1 MLVPNT
7 KNDLILTHNEAGAQ
21 SHAIDG
27 VVGCQMCPDRVFLW
41 RFPSFMTAGGITFR
55 WVCPEGDLGH
65 SYVSFSFRETES
77 SSSFE
82 PLNILNSCP
91 ACSTSTW

>member
-21 SHAIDG
+21 STIDG

-41 RFPSFMTAGGITFR
+41 RFPSFMTAGDITFR

-65 SYVSFSFRETES
+65 SYVSFSLRETES